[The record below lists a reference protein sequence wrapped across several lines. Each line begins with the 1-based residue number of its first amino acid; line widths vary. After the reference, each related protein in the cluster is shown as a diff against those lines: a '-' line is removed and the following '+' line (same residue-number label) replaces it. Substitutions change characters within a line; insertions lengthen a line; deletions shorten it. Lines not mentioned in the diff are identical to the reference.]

1 MDTKQYVIFAVSE
14 LNKINFDEVMQ
25 TSADTVRRSIDG
37 LKTFV
42 KYTGNMPAS
51 ITSLT
56 TKEEPYTHE
65 QISSILETSE
75 WRKIPDYTN

>member
-14 LNKINFDEVMQ
+14 LNKINFDEVME
-25 TSADTVRRSIDG
+25 TSVDTVRRSIDG

-42 KYTGNMPAS
+42 KYTGDMPAS
-51 ITSLT
+51 VASLT
-56 TKEEPYTHE
+56 TKEEPHTHE

-75 WRKIPDYTN
+75 WRIIPD